1 VTHAADLYDAVLMD
15 YAVGALPRGASVVVA
30 AHLAIRPRAA
40 RWLHALEAAGAEA
53 FEDEAIAPMEA
64 DAAHVMARAA
74 FAQIPTALPEPELPD
89 LGAALVDPAGGPWR
103 TVLPGMRE
111 RAIPGLDATFIQ
123 LKAGRTVP
131 RHGHE
136 GLELTLVLHGMFE
149 DDHGAYHRGDLVV
162 ADENVEHRPRVPKGI
177 DCICLSA
184 SLGRPRPS
192 GLIGRLWSA
201 FN

>member
-1 VTHAADLYDAVLMD
+1 MTHAADLYDAVLMD

-53 FEDEAIAPMEA
+53 LEDEAVAPMKA
-64 DAAHVMARAA
+64 DAAHLMARAA
-74 FAQIPTALPEPELPD
+74 FAQIPAALPEPELPD

-136 GLELTLVLHGMFE
+136 GLELTLVLQGMFE
-149 DDHGAYHRGDLVV
+149 DEFGVYRRGDLAV
-162 ADENVEHRPRVPKGI
+162 ADHGVEHRPTVPAGI

-184 SLGRPRPS
+184 SLGRPLPS
-192 GLIGRLWSA
+192 GIIGRLWSA
-201 FN
+201 LN